1 MGLAFKDKLLCIEV
15 TKSNITKKRRFNE
28 LVGCFVTLKLVTIL
42 HEGL

>member
-28 LVGCFVTLKLVTIL
+28 LVGCFVTLKLVTL
-42 HEGL
+42 

>member
-1 MGLAFKDKLLCIEV
+1 MGLAFKDKLLCVEV

-28 LVGCFVTLKLVTIL
+28 LVVVTLKQVTLL

>member
-1 MGLAFKDKLLCIEV
+1 MGLTFKDKLLCVEV

-28 LVGCFVTLKLVTIL
+28 LVVVTLKQVTLL